1 MSGLLQETRGTVRLL
16 RFDNPARRN
25 ALSPALRMELLRAL
39 EAAECD
45 PSIRSVLLTGGE
57 EVFCAGGDLG
67 DMRVTELAAG
77 RARMQ
82 DNARLVRQM
91 VRMGKPLI
99 AAVEGWAVGAG
110 LSVALACDS
119 IVCGAGAR
127 FAAGFGKVGLLADLG
142 QLHTLP
148 ARIGWGAGTAD
159 PDVRPGGRGR
169 GGTAHRPGGPPLR
182 RWRRL
187 GDGAGAG
194 RAGGA
199 AGAVAPGDDQ
209 GVARRGP

>member
-119 IVCGAGAR
+119 IVCGAGAASPPASAR
-127 FAAGFGKVGLLADLG
+127 SGCSPTLASCIPCRRASVG
-142 QLHTLP
+142 
-148 ARIGWGAGTAD
+148 
-159 PDVRPGGRGR
+159 GGHGR
-169 GGTAHRPGGPPLR
+169 S
-182 RWRRL
+182 
-187 GDGAGAG
+187 
-194 RAGGA
+194 
-199 AGAVAPGDDQ
+199 
-209 GVARRGP
+209 

>member
-1 MSGLLQETRGTVRLL
+1 
-16 RFDNPARRN
+16 
-25 ALSPALRMELLRAL
+25 
-39 EAAECD
+39 
-45 PSIRSVLLTGGE
+45 
-57 EVFCAGGDLG
+57 
-67 DMRVTELAAG
+67 
-77 RARMQ
+77 MQ

-148 ARIGWGAGTAD
+148 ARIGWGRARQILMFGQ
-159 PDVRPGGRGR
+159 VRPRR
-169 GGTAHRPGGPPLR
+169 HCASAWPTASAPLAAPWRWRWSWPGGWSSER
-182 RWRRL
+182 RCPWR
-187 GDGAGAG
+187 
-194 RAGGA
+194 
-199 AGAVAPGDDQ
+199 
-209 GVARRGP
+209 